1 MSAKQVRFGSR
12 PKTQPEI
19 APTPEAWVENRT
31 ADEKQK
37 RMTFD
42 VPESLHKRVK
52 IGCAGRGVTIRDMI
66 LELLEREFPT

>member
-12 PKTQPEI
+12 PKAQPEM
-19 APTPEAWVENRT
+19 ATTPEAWVENRL
-31 ADEKQK
+31 AEEKQK

-52 IGCAGRGVTIRDMI
+52 MGCAARGVTIREII
-66 LELLEREFPT
+66 LELLEREFPA

>member
-12 PKTQPEI
+12 PKTQPESVQ
-19 APTPEAWVENRT
+19 TPEAWVENRP
-31 ADEKQK
+31 AEEKQK

-52 IGCAGRGVTIRDMI
+52 IGCAARGVTIREII
-66 LELLEREFPT
+66 LQLLDREFPL